1 MAFLFLRLAR
11 IAWVHTTFSS
21 REVVLDRRHQEV
33 ITGVDNRSHDFEPE
47 VASAGRNRLGGDLA
61 VDLLD
66 GSAEARG
73 VLVAGH
79 VGVVDSALAAGD
91 HIDLDVLVSTEPVH
105 QFLEGLA
112 ALLDDNLVVVGE
124 ALGKAGRG
132 AHHDGIVFLRFVL
145 DDIVR
150 LTEHDGGKGKVDEAV
165 LELGGI
171 IDALRVLVDLVA
183 DNTSDH
189 GRGRSD
195 GWNNLTGNHLSL
207 VAVTLSDL
215 VVTGS

>member
-11 IAWVHTTFSS
+11 IAWMHTTSS

-33 ITGVDNRSHDFEPE
+33 ITGLDNRSHDFEPE
-47 VASAGRNRLGGDLA
+47 VASAGRNRLGGYLA

-66 GSAEARG
+66 GSAEARC
-73 VLVAGH
+73 VLVAWH

-91 HIDLDVLVSTEPVH
+91 HIDLDALVFTEPVH

-112 ALLDDNLVVVGE
+112 ALLDDNLVVVSE

-132 AHHDGIVFLRFVL
+132 AHHDRIVFLRFVL
-145 DDIVR
+145 DDIVG
-150 LTEHDGGKGKVDEAV
+150 LTEHDGGEGKVDEAV
-165 LELGGI
+165 LVLGGI
-171 IDALRVLVDLVA
+171 IDGLRVLVDLVA

-195 GWNNLTGNHLSL
+195 SWDNLTGNHLSL